1 MFSDE
6 NRKGEKLAVADKE
19 RVVRRPIDEAADI
32 WRKLAAKANEGQPVC
47 LVISD
52 KVVAALT
59 TKLSIVTLG
68 VLAEQMK
75 AVQIIPRLEDE
86 NLQVIVQVS
95 ETQPLALWEGLIE
108 SLRSG
113 RSDHSITKTRYERVF
128 RMVQGGYAGHWD
140 EFGRGLVEMIEELPR
155 GERQE
160 EPSPELILFSNIAA
174 EFEKSGD
181 VSLET
186 LEELQVLGFMYFD
199 QLGLGTQNKLIGQ
212 VQAPY
217 DMWNRPDDYPL

>member
-1 MFSDE
+1 MV
-6 NRKGEKLAVADKE
+6 VADKE
-19 RVVRRPIDEAADI
+19 RVAKRPIDEAADI
-32 WRKLAAKANEGQPVC
+32 WRTLITKASERQPVH

-59 TKLSIVTLG
+59 TKLSISTLE
-68 VLAEQMK
+68 VLAGQMR
-75 AVQIIPRLEDE
+75 AVQIIPRLEEE
-86 NLQVIVQVS
+86 NLQVVIQVS
-95 ETQPLALWEGLIE
+95 ETQPLDLWKGLIE

-128 RMVQGGYAGHWD
+128 RMVQGGYTGHWD
-140 EFGRGLVEMIEELPR
+140 EFGRGLVEVIEELPR
-155 GERQE
+155 GESQE
-160 EPSPELILFSNIAA
+160 EPSLELILFSNIAA
-174 EFEKSGD
+174 EFERGGD